1 MLTGLD
7 ISNIQG
13 AQGITAETITQADV
27 VICRA
32 TEGNTLQDAYLFSN
46 FSAAANAG
54 KKAGAYHY
62 AHPGTDAVTQ
72 AQYFIDYVKAQQ
84 LTLDFAVLDYEEVG
98 LLADEAWALEFMRYV
113 RDTLGVPVWF
123 YCMGSAIKEYGY
135 KEIRKEFKFWLAGY
149 WLGFNPIQGFNPP
162 MSLDEYILA
171 SDINTVGIDFAG
183 WQFTPTGRLPGYGSD
198 LDLNVFFEDA
208 FSDLVAAITPSSVA
222 LTELEYPVDVNT
234 RISQDFAQS
243 GTSYNLATG
252 GHTGRDY
259 AVAEGTPIEAV
270 APGTVLWADWASNL
284 PGDDSTAGW
293 ESRWLVHKSFA
304 GITVVI
310 DHGTYLSL
318 YAHLSST
325 PKNVG
330 DVVSKGEVIA
340 HSGNTGSA
348 TTGPHLHWEIIP
360 KPFQWW
366 TNGYY
371 GRVSPGAF
379 VEITNEEIERAASA
393 AGLSVDEDFLEEIM
407 ALYNSKEE
415 FETAMFNSV
424 ARPIL
429 DELTPG
435 KAGVKNAG
443 SVFIMLYNIAGHLE
457 EFKNLFMPGKAGV
470 RYEGGMR
477 SLIRSFVEGKK

>member
-1 MLTGLD
+1 MLNGID
-7 ISNIQG
+7 ISNYQ
-13 AQGITAETITQADV
+13 AGISQAVLAQADV
-27 VICRA
+27 VIIKA
-32 TEGNTLQDAYLFSN
+32 TEGNTFRDPHTADLFMK
-46 FSAAANAG
+46 ALREG
-54 KKAGAYHY
+54 KKIGVYHF
-62 AHPGTDAVTQ
+62 ARPGTTAAVQ
-72 AQYFIDYVKAQQ
+72 AQYMLDYMAELE
-84 LTLDFAVLDYEEVG
+84 LTPDFYVLDFEDESLVH
-98 LLADEAWALEFMRYV
+98 DEAWAKAFLDY
-113 RDTLGVPVWF
+113 TAQATGLPTWF
-123 YCMGSAIKEYGY
+123 YCYVAPLKAY
-135 KEIRKEFKFWLAGY
+135 KYKSIRPHYKFWLAGY
-149 WLGFNPIQGFNPP
+149 YLGYQQVQGFTPP
-162 MSLDEYILA
+162 MSLDEYILFN
-171 SDINTVGIDFAG
+171 DINTSGIDFAG
-183 WQFTPTGRLPGYGSD
+183 WQYTPTGRLPGYAGD

-208 FSDLVAAITPSSVA
+208 FTDLVAAITPSSVA
-222 LTELEYPVDVNT
+222 LTELEYPVNVNT

-270 APGTVLWADWASNL
+270 APGTVLWADWASIL

-379 VEITNEEIERAASA
+379 VETTNEEIERMASA
-393 AGLSVDEDFLEEIM
+393 AGLKIDDDFLEEIM

-415 FETAMFNSV
+415 FEKAMFNSV

>member
-1 MLTGLD
+1 MLTGID
-7 ISNIQG
+7 ISNYQ
-13 AQGITAETITQADV
+13 AGISQSVLSQADV
-27 VICRA
+27 VIIKA
-32 TEGNTLQDAYLFSN
+32 TEGTTFRDPHTADHFMKALRE
-46 FSAAANAG
+46 G
-54 KKAGAYHY
+54 KKIGIYHF
-62 AHPGTDAVTQ
+62 ARPGTTAAMQ
-72 AQYFIDYVKAQQ
+72 AQYMLDYMAELE
-84 LTLDFAVLDYEEVG
+84 LTPDFYVLDFEDESLVH
-98 LLADEAWALEFMRYV
+98 DEAWAKAFLDYTAE
-113 RDTLGVPVWF
+113 TSKLPVWF
-123 YCMGSAIKEYGY
+123 YCYVAPLKAY
-135 KEIRKEFKFWLAGY
+135 KYKSIRPHYKFWLAGY
-149 WLGFNPIQGFNPP
+149 YLGYQQVQGFTPP
-162 MSLDEYILA
+162 MSLDEYILFN
-171 SDINTVGIDFAG
+171 DINTSGIDFAG
-183 WQFTPTGRLPGYGSD
+183 WQFTPTGRLPGYAGD
-198 LDLNVFFEDA
+198 LDLNIFFEDA
-208 FSDLVAAITPSSVA
+208 FTDLVAAITPESVA

-270 APGTVLWADWASNL
+270 APGTVLWADWASIL

-379 VEITNEEIERAASA
+379 VETTNEEIERVASA
-393 AGLSVDEDFLEEIM
+393 AALSVDEDFLEEIM

-443 SVFIMLYNIAGHLE
+443 NVFIMLYNISGHLE

-477 SLIRSFVEGKK
+477 SLIRSVVEGKK

>member
-1 MLTGLD
+1 MLTGID
-7 ISNIQG
+7 VSNIQG
-13 AQGITAETITQADV
+13 GQGITADTIAQADV

-32 TEGNTLQDAYLFSN
+32 TEGNTLQDPYLFSN

-72 AQYFIDYVKAQQ
+72 AQYFVDYIRANQ
-84 LTLDFAVLDYEEVG
+84 LTLDFAVLDFEESGIV
-98 LLADEAWALEFMRYV
+98 ANEAWAIEFMRHV

-123 YCMGSAIKEYGY
+123 YCGGADLNTY
-135 KEIRKEFKFWLAGY
+135 KYKSIRAEFKFWLAGY
-149 WLGFNPIQGFNPP
+149 WLGYNPINGFNPP
-162 MSLDEYILA
+162 MSLDDYIRE

-183 WQFTPTGRLPGYGSD
+183 WQFTPAGRLPGFGYN

-208 FSDLVAAITPSSVA
+208 FTDLVGAITPDSVA

-243 GTSYNLATG
+243 GTEFNLASG

-259 AVAEGTPIEAV
+259 AVSVNTPIQAV

-284 PGDDSTAGW
+284 PGDDSTVGW

-318 YAHLSST
+318 YAHLNST
-325 PKNVG
+325 AKNVG
-330 DVVSKGEVIA
+330 DTVSAGEVIA
-340 HSGNTGSA
+340 YSGNTGSA
-348 TTGPHLHWEIIP
+348 TTGPHLHWEIVP

-371 GRVSPGAF
+371 GRVSPAAF
-379 VEITNEEIERAASA
+379 VEATNTEIERVAAA
-393 AGLSVDEDFLEEIM
+393 AGISIDNDSLEGIM
-407 ALYNSKEE
+407 ALYESKEE
-415 FETAMFNSV
+415 FENAIYNKVTK
-424 ARPIL
+424 PIL

-443 SVFIMLYNIAGHLE
+443 AVFARLYNIEQILNTFTG
-457 EFKNLFMPGKAGV
+457 LFLPGKEKV
-470 RYEGGMR
+470 RAEGD
-477 SLIRSFVEGKK
+477 IRRLFRKIAKEK